1 MLIVDT
7 SVWVDHLRR
16 NNVRLIDVLQ
26 QQHILQHPYVTGELA
41 LGQLQNRVQVLGYL
55 DALPLAPLASD
66 AEVRQFIE
74 QQRLYAQGIGYI
86 DAHLLASAML
96 ARARL
101 WTLDR
106 KLFKMADAL
115 GLAWPE

>member
-1 MLIVDT
+1 MVIVDT

-16 NNVRLIDVLQ
+16 KNARLIDVLQ

-41 LGQLQNRVQVLGYL
+41 LGQLQQRTKILGYL
-55 DALPLAPLASD
+55 DALPEAPLANN
-66 AEVRQFIE
+66 AELRQLIE
-74 QQRLYAQGIGYI
+74 EQEIFALGIGLI

-96 ARARL
+96 ARASL
-101 WTLDR
+101 WTLDK
-106 KLFKMADAL
+106 KLVQIARAM